1 MSTLEQPISHEVI
14 NERVK
19 YENEVLFKYAEDYPK
34 QIRKILV
41 LWDAVS
47 LGANGK

>member
-1 MSTLEQPISHEVI
+1 MSTLEQPISHETV

-19 YENEVLFKYAEDYPK
+19 YENDVLFKYAEDYPK

-47 LGANGK
+47 LTSK